1 MIDRRNFLLTAG
13 ASVLAT
19 PALAQ
24 TAAPAPRDGSQ
35 EWLAQIAETLPGRKE
50 GRYNIPEAYW
60 ARVVPVNKTLPVGEL
75 HILPQRRHIYFT
87 IAPGYAIRYGCAIGQ
102 EGLAY
107 FGTGVIGRK
116 VEWPNWT
123 PTPDMIEREPEK
135 YEQYADGM
143 PGGPGNPLGARAL
156 YVYENGRDTAIRV
169 HGTTSPR
176 SIGSAS
182 SNGCFRMYN
191 SHVIDLFDRVPLGTK
206 IHAY

>member
-1 MIDRRNFLLTAG
+1 MFSRRHFLVTA
-13 ASVLAT
+13 AA
-19 PALAQ
+19 A
-24 TAAPAPRDGSQ
+24 TAAPAFAATESTAPVVEDWKA
-35 EWLAQIAETLPGRKE
+35 ELIASLPGNTE

-60 ARVVPVNKTLPVGEL
+60 ATLVEVNPNLPVGEI
-75 HILPQRRHIYFT
+75 HILPQTKHLYFT
-87 IAPGYAIRYGCAIGQ
+87 VAPGYAIRYGCAIGS

-107 FGTGVIGRK
+107 FGTGIISRK
-116 VEWPNWT
+116 VEWPSWT

-143 PGGPGNPLGARAL
+143 PGGPTNPLGARAL

-169 HGTTSPR
+169 HGTTNPR

-191 SHVIDLFDRVPLGTK
+191 SHVIDLYDRVPIGTK